1 MFTSF
6 TDRARATIVIA
17 GIAVALAA
25 GLAPGALAKTKP
37 GTADDGSTGVVA
49 ASLALT
55 AHHGNGHHPDPAA
68 PPALPPTSA
77 PTAPTGGDPAAG
89 DPAAPPTSPSAA
101 PPSSAPAR
109 PPAISA
115 PAAPP
120 ATPPTSASA
129 PATGGPAAPTTSA
142 PAAPPPPAVH
152 KGVIIATPAPHPA
165 TAAEATDLL
174 AEMATTIT
182 VKSKSVTT
190 IVWVPAGVFAAGGD
204 EVSILFGLGPRQT
217 QSYDPLRGN
226 TFRFDFPAGDGSLRQ
241 ENVAISL
248 ADFGAGGHYGFVRQV
263 PVEAHYNATVSPL
276 RFTLI
281 NDCDFNFAN
290 LFSST
295 NEVKIS
301 WSDERGDARQEF
313 LMGAGQT
320 KTVDA
325 FAHTV
330 TDVTAHDGLQLPYV
344 GFEELDAELPLPPYH
359 FPDPVAAKPQPP
371 LLPDSRTVQFTSHS
385 PGDEFCNGNFI
396 YATTVTL
403 MTYDTL

>member
-1 MFTSF
+1 MFSSF
-6 TDRARATIVIA
+6 TGRARATTVVA
-17 GIAVALAA
+17 GIVVALAA

-37 GTADDGSTGVVA
+37 DTADGPTTGAVA
-49 ASLALT
+49 SSAALT
-55 AHHGNGHHPDPAA
+55 AHHGNGRHANRNAGASLTDTTAGAVDPTDSAGGGTAPTTPATTDPEAPPADPTSSPAA
-68 PPALPPTSA
+68 PST
-77 PTAPTGGDPAAG
+77 G
-89 DPAAPPTSPSAA
+89 DPAAPPTSNPPA
-101 PPSSAPAR
+101 PPTSTPAV
-109 PPAISA
+109 PPTST

-120 ATPPTSASA
+120 TSA
-129 PATGGPAAPTTSA
+129 PAT
-142 PAAPPPPAVH
+142 PPPPAVH
-152 KGVIIATPAPHPA
+152 KGVIIATPTPHPA

-174 AEMATTIT
+174 TGLANTIT

-226 TFRFDFPAGDGSLRQ
+226 TFRFDFRVGDGSPRQ

-248 ADFGAGGHYGFVRQV
+248 ADFAAGGHYGFVRKV
-263 PVEAHYNATVSPL
+263 PV
-276 RFTLI
+276 
-281 NDCDFNFAN
+281 
-290 LFSST
+290 SST

-301 WSDERGDARQEF
+301 WSDERGDARQEL
-313 LMGAGQT
+313 LMAAGQT

-325 FAHTV
+325 FGHTV
-330 TDVTAHDGLQLPYV
+330 TDVTARDGLQLPFV
-344 GFEELDAELPLPPYH
+344 GFEELDAELPFPPYN

-403 MTYDTL
+403 QTYDTL

>member
-1 MFTSF
+1 
-6 TDRARATIVIA
+6 
-17 GIAVALAA
+17 
-25 GLAPGALAKTKP
+25 
-37 GTADDGSTGVVA
+37 
-49 ASLALT
+49 
-55 AHHGNGHHPDPAA
+55 
-68 PPALPPTSA
+68 
-77 PTAPTGGDPAAG
+77 
-89 DPAAPPTSPSAA
+89 
-101 PPSSAPAR
+101 
-109 PPAISA
+109 
-115 PAAPP
+115 
-120 ATPPTSASA
+120 
-129 PATGGPAAPTTSA
+129 
-142 PAAPPPPAVH
+142 
-152 KGVIIATPAPHPA
+152 VIIATPAPHPA

-226 TFRFDFPAGDGSLRQ
+226 TFRFDFPVGDGSLRQ

-248 ADFGAGGHYGFVRQV
+248 ADFAAGGHYGFVRQV
-263 PVEAHYNATVSPL
+263 PVEAHYNATISPL

-330 TDVTAHDGLQLPYV
+330 TDVTARDGLQLPFV
-344 GFEELDAELPLPPYH
+344 GFEELDADLPLPPYH